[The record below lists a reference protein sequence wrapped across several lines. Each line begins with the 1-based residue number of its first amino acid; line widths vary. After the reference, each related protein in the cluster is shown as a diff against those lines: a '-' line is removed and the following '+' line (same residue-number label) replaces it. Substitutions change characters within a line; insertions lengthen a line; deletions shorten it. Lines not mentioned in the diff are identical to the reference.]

1 MNRRPIFILMLLAAA
16 VAVLWF
22 SDLWDSESAGNTPLT
37 PSEATESAVDS
48 GNLPVAQPEAAAD
61 VNNQGLAEVESGE
74 TNRKEVA
81 STDAGEVAADS
92 TPDEPPTEL
101 LQVSVQDPSGEPIEL
116 VPVSL
121 WTINRGRYFPWKV
134 EKTLPDG
141 IASFALPI
149 TEESKDLKL
158 AVGFEFPYVGS
169 KTVQLSRSDLPTEP
183 IALNLEPTGSVA
195 VQLIGPDDQPWG
207 LATEVRLAPAPGFFE
222 RKRKALQKSGPG
234 IGAQKSDAEG
244 NVLFPFVALNK
255 QYIVGVQYNSWG
267 KWERQTFAAP
277 SAAGEQIEIVLKL
290 IKPVPMVRF
299 RLLDPKGAPVVSHDW
314 FGILSQFDLSGG
326 GMSSRGS
333 SANSSTDAEGY
344 TIYPLNVSQKLASW
358 TLRQLTLSC
367 RVPNTGP
374 MLHARIDLTPKLN
387 AGMQDIGD
395 VQLLKFKPLVSG
407 RILSDRGTPVAG
419 VSLTMEEQ
427 TVITGPDKQSEA
439 WDYLSGSTKVD
450 AEGNFTVSGSTPT
463 AALKLTFEADGFHTL
478 VQEVEVGSSGHQFAF
493 EASFVISGQ
502 LEMAEGAIQKRAR
515 ILFIP
520 PGSMAT
526 GSMSSGQ
533 VSHAVLQEDGRFV
546 ISGLKNQTPGEIA
559 LFYGG
564 GETALAR
571 IPDVSPVPA
580 DASPDPRINPL
591 RIGPVHHFEVSFVNS
606 AGKSVRDVQFLV
618 FADPAGQELGIGQQ
632 LRDST
637 VFGNRLELQSPLAR
651 FKVGYYAE
659 GYQYGEAEIEPGETT
674 LTLKTAVM
682 ATLHL
687 DNTLELPPGTQLQV
701 ELESEAA
708 MGLAD
713 DRVTLPAF
721 IPSVLPIVPIPAAGT
736 YRIKLRLKDIESKKS
751 TEVYWPGGAESLE
764 ILVGE
769 HEGQEFNAS
778 FPNEQIQEAAAKLK
792 EEN

>member
-61 VNNQGLAEVESGE
+61 VNNQGLAEAESGE
-74 TNRKEVA
+74 ANRREVA
-81 STDAGEVAADS
+81 STDAGEVAADT

-101 LQVSVQDPSGEPIEL
+101 LQVSVQDPAGEPIEL

-121 WTINRGRYFPWKV
+121 WTINRGRHYPWQV
-134 EKTLPDG
+134 ESTLQDG

-183 IALNLEPTGSVA
+183 IVLNLEPTGSVA

-207 LATEVRLAPAPGFFE
+207 LATEVRLAPTPGFFE
-222 RKRKALQKSGPG
+222 RKSKALQKSGPG
-234 IGAQKSDAEG
+234 IGALKSDAEG
-244 NVLFPFVALNK
+244 KVLFPFVALKK

-267 KWERQTFAAP
+267 KWERQTIAAP
-277 SAAGEQIEIVLKL
+277 AVAGELIDIVLKL
-290 IKPVPMVRF
+290 IEPVPMIRF
-299 RLLDPKGAPVVSHDW
+299 RLLDPEGAPVVSRDW

-374 MLHARIDLTPKLN
+374 MLYARIDLTPKLN

-463 AALKLTFEADGFHTL
+463 AALKLTFEADGFHPL

-502 LEMAEGAIQKRAR
+502 LIMAEGNSAKRASVR
-515 ILFIP
+515 FVP
-520 PGSMAT
+520 PGAIAT
-526 GSMSSGQ
+526 GSMRSGR
-533 VSHAVLQEDGRFV
+533 VSNAVMQEDGRFV
-546 ISGLKNQTPGEIA
+546 ISGLKDQTSGEIA
-559 LFYGG
+559 VFYGRS
-564 GETALAR
+564 ETALSR
-571 IPDVSPVPA
+571 ISDVSPMPA
-580 DASPDPRINPL
+580 DTAQDPRINPL
-591 RIGPVHHFEVSFVNS
+591 RIGEIHHYEVSFMNS
-606 AGKSVRDVQFLV
+606 AGKKVRGVQYLLSAV
-618 FADPAGQELGIGQQ
+618 DPGQQ
-632 LRDST
+632 SGTGKPLQAST
-637 VFGNRLELQSPLAR
+637 GFGSFLELQSQIDR
-651 FKVGYYAE
+651 FKLSYYTE
-659 GYQYGEAEIEPGETT
+659 GFQYDEAEIEPGETII
-674 LTLKTAVM
+674 TLKTAVM
-682 ATLHL
+682 ATLRL
-687 DNTLELPPGTQLQV
+687 DNTLELPPGTELQI

-708 MGLAD
+708 MGLAN

-721 IPSVLPIVPIPAAGT
+721 IPAVLPILPIPAAGT

-792 EEN
+792 AEN